1 MKGTTSNGDRC
12 CEDVW
17 RGSVV
22 RTSVCGWQTFPDL
35 CMGKVSAIAQIS
47 LDSTR
52 HVRLCRASRDERVER
67 VEPIELV
74 VSSQS
79 SCAVRLARHSQNAW
93 ARHVERVELR
103 QAKWN
108 LGYK

>member
-1 MKGTTSNGDRC
+1 MNYGDHITKLQVAPVELVVLSQSNA
-12 CEDVW
+12 
-17 RGSVV
+17 
-22 RTSVCGWQTFPDL
+22 
-35 CMGKVSAIAQIS
+35 M
-47 LDSTR
+47 
-52 HVRLCRASRDERVER
+52 CRASRVRLVER